1 MEMFSGPARLGTN
14 YEKRYG
20 IVLRRAGEGCC
31 PAALAHSRH
40 VGGGVGVQ
48 GEPVVPATAFSPH
61 ALEGLYEMA
70 HGDRIRRWKHGRP
83 IRGSGALPA
92 LGIRHA
98 WAYEGEREVV
108 TRLIPLII
116 LGFVAARETYELP
129 ETLSW

>member
-20 IVLRRAGEGCC
+20 IVLCRAGEGCC

-98 WAYEGEREVV
+98 WAYEGEREMV